1 MTELWRKTA
10 REMVNLLARGEV
22 RPAEAVDAAAQRIE
36 ATNGAVNAMVTLCVE
51 RAIDAAAQMEDLG
64 HPEQPGPGYLY
75 GLPISVKDLNHVAG
89 VRCTEGS
96 PIYADRISSE
106 SDLLVQTLEA
116 NGAIVIGKSN
126 TPEFGAGA
134 NTFNEVFGSTRNP
147 WDTRMNCGGSSGG
160 AAVNLAT
167 GQTWLATGSDLGGSL
182 RIPGAFCSIVGFRP
196 SPGRCP
202 RGISTSMALFDD
214 MGVVGPMARNVGD
227 VALMLDAMVGQYA
240 RDPISLAVPNEAFQ
254 VAAAAARAPQRVGW
268 SATLGIAPVEPE
280 VAEICAAAAQ
290 SFTALGAAVE
300 EACPDFSGAREMFQT
315 LRGVSFVAAHR
326 THMAE
331 HRDLLKPEVIWNYE
345 HGAALSAFDVAE
357 AKRTRGRIYA
367 NMCSFFE
374 SYDLLVTPTV
384 MTPPFPA
391 ETRYLDEV
399 AGVKFDNYVD
409 WLMHTFVITPT
420 GCPAVSLPCGFTRD
434 GLPVGLQLVAPPRG
448 EAALLSAAAAFE
460 ANCSLEWQ
468 TPIDPRVNTNPR

>member
-10 REMVNLLARGEV
+10 REMVNLLAKGEV
-22 RPAEAVDAAAQRIE
+22 RPAEAVDAAAQRVE

-51 RAIDAAAQMEDLG
+51 RAQADAARMESAG
-64 HPEQPGPGYLY
+64 HPETPGPGYLY
-75 GLPISVKDLNHVAG
+75 GLPISIKDLNHVAG

-96 PIYADRISSE
+96 PIYADRISAE
-106 SDLLVQTLEA
+106 SDFLVQTLEA

-202 RGISTSMALFDD
+202 RGTSASLKLFDD
-214 MGVVGPMARNVGD
+214 MSVVGPMARNVGD
-227 VALMLDAMVGQYA
+227 VALMLDAMVGQHA
-240 RDPISLAVPNEAFQ
+240 RDPISLPVPNEAFQ
-254 VAAAAARAPQRVGW
+254 TAARAATPPRRIGW
-268 SATLGIAPVEPE
+268 SATMNIAPVVPE

-290 SFTALGAAVE
+290 TFTALGTKVE
-300 EACPDFSGAREMFQT
+300 EACPDFSGATEMFHT
-315 LRGVSFVAAHR
+315 LRGISFVAAHR
-326 THMAE
+326 AHMAE
-331 HRDLLKPEVIWNYE
+331 HREQLKPEVIWNYE
-345 HGAALSAFDVAE
+345 HGAALSALDMAE
-357 AKRTRGRIYA
+357 AKQTRGRIHA

-374 SYDLLVTPTV
+374 TYDLLVTPTV

-391 ETRYLDEV
+391 EIRYLEEV
-399 AGVKFDNYVD
+399 EGVKFDNYVD

-420 GCPAVSLPCGFTRD
+420 GCPAVSLPCGFTKA

-448 EAALLSAAAAFE
+448 EAALLSTAAAFE
-460 ANCSLEWQ
+460 ANCRLEWQ
-468 TPIDPRVNTNPR
+468 TPIDPRVK

>member
-1 MTELWRKTA
+1 MAELWRKTA
-10 REMVNLLARGEV
+10 REMVALLAKGEV
-22 RPAEAVDAAAQRIE
+22 RPLEAVDAAAQRIE
-36 ATNGAVNAMVTLCVE
+36 ATNGAVNAMVTLCLE
-51 RAIDAAAQMEDLG
+51 RAKDAAAQMESQG
-64 HPEQPGPGYLY
+64 HPQQPGPGYLY
-75 GLPISVKDLNHVAG
+75 GLPISVKDLNDVAG
-89 VRCTEGS
+89 VRCTLGS
-96 PIYADRISSE
+96 PIYADRIATE

-182 RIPGAFCSIVGFRP
+182 RIPGAFCSIVGFRS

-202 RGISTSMALFDD
+202 RGTSASVMQFDD
-214 MGVVGPMARNVGD
+214 MSVVGPMARNVGD

-240 RDPISLAVPNEAFQ
+240 RDPISLPPPNEAFQ
-254 VAAAAARAPQRVGW
+254 LAAAAAKPPRRVGW
-268 SATLGIAPVEPE
+268 SATLGVAPVDPE

-290 SFTALGAAVE
+290 SFTGLGAVVE
-300 EACPDFSGAREMFQT
+300 EACPDFSGASEMFHA
-315 LRGVSFVAAHR
+315 LRGASFVAAHR
-326 THMAE
+326 AHMAE

-345 HGAALSAFDVAE
+345 HGMSLSTIDQAE

-367 NMCSFFE
+367 GMCSFFE
-374 SYDLLVTPTV
+374 SHDLLVTPTV

-391 ETRYLDEV
+391 EIRYLEEFQ
-399 AGVKFDNYVD
+399 GVKFDNYVE

-420 GCPAVSLPCGFTRD
+420 GCPAVSLPCGFTKD
-434 GLPVGLQLVAPPRG
+434 GLPVGLQLIAPPRG

-460 ANCSLEWQ
+460 GNRSLQWQ
-468 TPIDPRVNTNPR
+468 TPIDPRVK